1 MTPKPG
7 LVSQPPWLVVDLALS
22 AEPGYK
28 HNSEGASD

>member
-7 LVSQPPWLVVDLALS
+7 LVPQPRWLVVDLALS
-22 AEPGYK
+22 AEPGNE